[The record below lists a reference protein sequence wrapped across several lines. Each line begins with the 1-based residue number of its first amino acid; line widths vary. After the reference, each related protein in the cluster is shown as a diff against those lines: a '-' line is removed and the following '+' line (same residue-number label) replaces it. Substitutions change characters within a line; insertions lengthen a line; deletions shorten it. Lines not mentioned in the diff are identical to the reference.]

1 MFVSLNHTDK
11 DLHQLDKVHWTQTIT
26 FPLFLW
32 SCFCILIY
40 QNLNFQPTPWFQQ
53 HRRVLTDNFVLLRCV
68 TPGGNF
74 TGNTLLLW
82 KKSFVR
88 KAALCKSLVFF
99 PVWLEFM
106 WTGDHNLLP
115 WLHYFWS
122 CYEII
127 LVVFFFFSTRCIF
140 TFVQSDGLEDVCDL
154 YQRLLFCA
162 KLCRFSW
169 TSPLVVLFKSKVLPY
184 PLRNLY
190 FPQGSSTFY

>member
-53 HRRVLTDNFVLLRCV
+53 YRRVLTNNFVLLRCV

-127 LVVFFFFSTRCIF
+127 LVVFFF
-140 TFVQSDGLEDVCDL
+140 
-154 YQRLLFCA
+154 
-162 KLCRFSW
+162 
-169 TSPLVVLFKSKVLPY
+169 SPLGVFSLSCSRTVSRMFVTFISDFCFVLSCADFLGHPPWSFFSNP
-184 PLRNLY
+184 RC
-190 FPQGSSTFY
+190 FHIR